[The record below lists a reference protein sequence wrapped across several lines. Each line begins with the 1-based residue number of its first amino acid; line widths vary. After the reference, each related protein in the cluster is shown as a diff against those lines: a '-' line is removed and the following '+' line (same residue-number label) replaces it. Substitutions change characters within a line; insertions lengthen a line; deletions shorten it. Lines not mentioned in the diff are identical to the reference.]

1 MSDSLE
7 INKKT
12 SSGLGVCILFSVV
25 SVLLVA
31 ADQIIKSIIVKNV
44 KFSGPELLLIISST
58 FTMRKI
64 PEAPSRFLLIKHGAY
79 TSCRV
84 SRRFSV

>member
-1 MSDSLE
+1 MEGVPISSGSVNMSDSLE

-31 ADQIIKSIIVKNV
+31 ADQIIMEIGEYI
-44 KFSGPELLLIISST
+44 
-58 FTMRKI
+58 
-64 PEAPSRFLLIKHGAY
+64 FLLPSLCGKYRKRILAF
-79 TSCRV
+79 C
-84 SRRFSV
+84 